1 VNKLSHDEAYSE
13 LAAVALDAV
22 SAELSIAVREHA
34 AVCPECGP
42 ELVAMEETVAQLGQL
57 VPQRAMNLGHGAGI
71 RSRLVMRARGE
82 RELRSAAAPGPPDL
96 ARGVASLTGLGHKLT
111 PGTQRA
117 VDAEVKK
124 ALPPP
129 RRRPLFSGSNLLA
142 LAASFAFIAAA
153 IQLARVTSDRN
164 ALRTQVASQ
173 PTAPAVRDSIDVPA
187 PPPTPP
193 SAPASASEKEAL
205 VAAMAGPDV
214 KIVPLSRGRERMG
227 RMFWN
232 RASNDWT
239 MVVYTM
245 RPPKPGRTYQVW
257 LVTKNAKIS
266 AGTFK
271 PDSTGHAFMQAKY
284 ALDRNALRSVAVT
297 EEPMGGMPSPTGP
310 IVVSGSATP

>member
-1 VNKLSHDEAYSE
+1 VNKLSHEEAYSE

-22 SAELSIAVREHA
+22 SVELSVAVREHA
-34 AVCPECGP
+34 GACPECGP
-42 ELVAMEETVAQLGQL
+42 ELAAMEETVAHLGQL

-124 ALPPP
+124 ALPPQ
-129 RRRPLFSGSNLLA
+129 RRRPVFSGSNLLA
-142 LAASFAFIAAA
+142 LAASIAFIAAA

-164 ALRTQVASQ
+164 ALRDQIASRST
-173 PTAPAVRDSIDVPA
+173 PPVTSDSVKAPA
-187 PPPTPP
+187 T
-193 SAPASASEKEAL
+193 EKEAL
-205 VAAMAGPDV
+205 IAAMAGPDV
-214 KIVPLSRGRERMG
+214 KIVPLSSNTATRMG
-227 RMFWN
+227 RVFWN
-232 RASNDWT
+232 RSSNDWT

-245 RPPKPGRTYQVW
+245 RPPKPGMTYQVW
-257 LVTKNAKIS
+257 LVTDSAKIS
-266 AGTFK
+266 AGTFQ

-284 ALDRNALRSVAVT
+284 ALDRNALKAVAVT
-297 EEPMGGMPSPTGP
+297 EEPAGGMPSPTGP